1 MVTKN
6 KKILN
11 KFNISKRKN
20 KRKKTLKRFKGGAAT
35 ALGTVAAG
43 IAGTALSG
51 ASGLNIGRRVE
62 EAASK
67 LASPIRRG
75 ISDTGTVATEVVS
88 GIGSTISSM
97 KDVIKQKF
105 LTTMEKIK
113 DNTNVSKDGINL
125 INYCNNYKRNKNIDE
140 FKEKVKGIGNGLQLC
155 LSKEDKQNRKYPYL
169 FTVFKILGYEDNLK
183 KALEFVLNTAK
194 FSKNDIL
201 NVIDHKETNCIHYCA
216 HRGLLNGLKLVL
228 DTDNYLDD
236 ESKDYSLNCWNK
248 YNYNPLHYA
257 LKGNH
262 NNNPDIVSFLLDQD
276 TKGYYRS
283 NQTNLDDSSKLY
295 STFLLNQKRNKK
307 YNILLDMMKVLI
319 DENLMLPIGKDFVD
333 TNSRNI
339 FNDMLKYIQ
348 EKELQYVLQ
357 LSHLNDH
364 SVNFY
369 QCPDHDVSQLAN
381 EDISNEHI
389 EFNSDSDNEGDI
401 DEDGDKFEN
410 TPKEI
415 EVFSTTED
423 IENSKDENLKGDIIT
438 NKIPSGEDIK
448 ILEEQGEYKKIKYG
462 PTEGWIRKFDLLT
475 PEK

>member
-6 KKILN
+6 KKVLN
-11 KFNISKRKN
+11 KIKISKKKN
-20 KRKKTLKRFKGGAAT
+20 KKKKTLKRFKGGASV

-51 ASGLNIGRRVE
+51 ASGFNIGSRVE
-62 EAASK
+62 EAASRF
-67 LASPIRRG
+67 ASPLRKG
-75 ISDTGTVATEVVS
+75 IADTGTVAKEVVS

-105 LTTMEKIK
+105 LNTMEKIK
-113 DNTNVSKDGINL
+113 DNTSVSIDGKNL
-125 INYCNNYKRNKNIDE
+125 INYCNNLKRNNNLDE
-140 FKEKVKGIGNGLQLC
+140 FREKIKGIGNRLQLC
-155 LSKEDKQNRKYPYL
+155 LSKEDKQNKKYPYL
-169 FTVFKILGYEDNLK
+169 FSVFKILGYEDKYK
-183 KALEFVLNTAK
+183 KALEFVLNSAGFT
-194 FSKNDIL
+194 KNDIL
-201 NVIDHKETNCIHYCA
+201 NVIDDKESNCIHYCA
-216 HRGLLNGLKLVL
+216 HRGILNGLKLLL
-228 DTDNYLDD
+228 DDDKYLDD
-236 ESKDYSLNCWNK
+236 ESKDYSLNSWNK
-248 YNYNPLHYA
+248 YKYNPLHYA

-262 NNNPDIVSFLLDQD
+262 NNNPDIVSFLLEQD

-295 STFLLNQKRNKK
+295 STFLLHQKRNKK
-307 YNILLDMMKVLI
+307 YHILKEMMEILI
-319 DENLMLPIGKDFVD
+319 DENMMLPIGKDFVD

-364 SVNFY
+364 SVSFY
-369 QCPDHDVSQLAN
+369 QCPDHDVSQLTN
-381 EDISNEHI
+381 EDMNNEHI
-389 EFNSDSDNEGDI
+389 DFNSESDNEGDI

-423 IENSKDENLKGDIIT
+423 IENSKDENLKKDIIT
-438 NKIPSGEDIK
+438 IKIPSGEDIK
-448 ILEEQGEYKKIKYG
+448 ILKEQGEYKQIKYG
-462 PTEGWIRKFDLLT
+462 PTEGWVRKLDLLT

>member
-1 MVTKN
+1 M
-6 KKILN
+6 
-11 KFNISKRKN
+11 
-20 KRKKTLKRFKGGAAT
+20 
-35 ALGTVAAG
+35 
-43 IAGTALSG
+43 
-51 ASGLNIGRRVE
+51 
-62 EAASK
+62 
-67 LASPIRRG
+67 
-75 ISDTGTVATEVVS
+75 
-88 GIGSTISSM
+88 
-97 KDVIKQKF
+97 
-105 LTTMEKIK
+105 
-113 DNTNVSKDGINL
+113 
-125 INYCNNYKRNKNIDE
+125 
-140 FKEKVKGIGNGLQLC
+140 
-155 LSKEDKQNRKYPYL
+155 
-169 FTVFKILGYEDNLK
+169 
-183 KALEFVLNTAK
+183 
-194 FSKNDIL
+194 
-201 NVIDHKETNCIHYCA
+201 
-216 HRGLLNGLKLVL
+216 
-228 DTDNYLDD
+228 
-236 ESKDYSLNCWNK
+236 
-248 YNYNPLHYA
+248 
-257 LKGNH
+257 KGNH
-262 NNNPDIVSFLLDQD
+262 NNNPDIVSFLLEQD

-364 SVNFY
+364 SVSFY

-438 NKIPSGEDIK
+438 NKIPAGEDIK